1 MHYPFYTAT
10 PLSDCRTS
18 PVDLPSAPQL
28 IQTGSEGFQPDKD
41 YLPDPGLVDA
51 VNTALLLGQPL
62 LLTGEPGSGKT
73 QLAYHLAC
81 VLGYPVLRFDTK
93 STTVARDLFY
103 SYDVLGRFQATQFQE
118 VRKRPQDY
126 LTFQAMGLAILLA
139 NEESQVEPFLPAD
152 FEQHLQRLLGEC
164 MVFHKPQRTIVLID
178 EIDKAPRDFPNDIL
192 NEVENSY
199 FRIPELGTLGTKI
212 IQAPAEFKPIL
223 ILTSNLEN
231 PLPDTFL
238 RRCIY
243 YHLPFPDEARLREI
257 VDIRLA
263 KYTGIHNFLAD
274 ALQLFLKLR
283 NGGLRK
289 KPSTAELLNWLL
301 ILREMFKEE
310 THPHPLVEYP
320 EKTSRS
326 FSTLIKTVEDQKM
339 AEGVLTQWQEERKK
353 RF

>member
-10 PLSDCRTS
+10 PVSDCCTS

-28 IQTGSEGFQPDKD
+28 VPQGTEGFQADKD

-62 LLTGEPGSGKT
+62 LITGEPGSGKT

-81 VLGYPVLRFDTK
+81 QLGYPVLRFDTK
-93 STTVARDLFY
+93 STTQARDLFY
-103 SYDVLGRFQATQFQE
+103 SYDVLGRFQAMQGHE

-126 LTFQAMGLAILLA
+126 LTFQALGLAILLA

-152 FEQHLQRLLGEC
+152 FEPHVHRLLGEQF
-164 MVFHKPQRTIVLID
+164 VFHRPQRSIVLID
-178 EIDKAPRDFPNDIL
+178 EIDKAPRDVPNDIL
-192 NEVENSY
+192 NEVENAY
-199 FRIPELGTLGTKI
+199 FRIPELGTLGTQM
-212 IQAPAEFKPIL
+212 IQAPVECKPIL
-223 ILTSNLEN
+223 ILTSNLEK
-231 PLPDTFL
+231 PLPETFL

-243 YHLPFPDEARLREI
+243 YHLPFPEEARLREI

-283 NGGLRK
+283 GGGLRK

-301 ILREMFKEE
+301 VLRELFKEE
-310 THPHPLVEYP
+310 THPHPLVEEP
-320 EKTSRS
+320 EKTLRS
-326 FSTLIKTVEDQKM
+326 FSTLVKTVEDQKI
-339 AEGVLTQWQEERKK
+339 AEGVLMQWREERRK
-353 RF
+353 R